1 MKKIALTGGIG
12 VGKTTVA
19 KEFEKLGVPVFYSD
33 DEAKKI
39 YENPDVQAQ
48 INSILPE
55 PVFNSA
61 GQLDKEKYRNYI
73 FKNEEI
79 RKQVNAIVHPM
90 VRRKFE
96 EFCHQHSGS
105 SYVINEAALHI
116 ETGGW
121 RLFDKVILVTAPLE
135 LRIERLKKRDGLN
148 EEEIKR
154 RIDAQMQESEK
165 LKFAD
170 FVFVNDEKKQIRDF
184 ALNFHNQVVK

>member
-39 YENPDVQAQ
+39 YDNPHVQAQ
-48 INSILPE
+48 INAILPE

-61 GQLDKEKYRNYI
+61 GELDKEKFRNYI

-79 RKQVNAIVHPM
+79 RKQVNAIVHPV

-96 EFCHQHSGS
+96 DFCQQHKESA
-105 SYVINEAALHI
+105 YIINEAALHI

-121 RLFDKVILVTAPLE
+121 RLFDKVIIVTAPLE
-135 LRIERLKKRDGLN
+135 LRIERLKKRDELN
-148 EEEIKR
+148 EDEIKR
-154 RIDAQMQESEK
+154 RIDAQMPESEK

-170 FVFVNDEKKQIRDF
+170 FVFVNDEMNQVHEF
-184 ALNFHNQVVK
+184 VLNFHNQVVK